1 MLNSNLAW
9 KDSDD
14 FGESCALLAWIT
26 AHGLQGSPPWG
37 TAMEGLM
44 LSGSSGVV
52 GGVQTTD
59 TRDFLLGKDL
69 LGYSQAAQS

>member
-1 MLNSNLAW
+1 
-9 KDSDD
+9 
-14 FGESCALLAWIT
+14 
-26 AHGLQGSPPWG
+26 
-37 TAMEGLM
+37 MEGLM